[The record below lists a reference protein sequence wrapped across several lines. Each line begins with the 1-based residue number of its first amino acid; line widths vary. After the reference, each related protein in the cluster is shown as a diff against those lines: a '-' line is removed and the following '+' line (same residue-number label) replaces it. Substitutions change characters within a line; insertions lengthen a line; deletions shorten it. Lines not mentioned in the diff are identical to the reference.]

1 MGTFIAVSITCW
13 ACALVAL
20 PRKPRLGNEIEELVY
35 ARLLG
40 RQRRVALLALGVTA
54 ALFLA
59 AVVALPQHVNAV
71 LEAPAPAVTV
81 SCADEMICPWVY
93 GQH

>member
-20 PRKPRLGNEIEELVY
+20 PRKPRLGNEVEELIY
-35 ARLLG
+35 TRLLG
-40 RQRRVALLALGVTA
+40 RQRRIVLLALGVTA

-59 AVVALPQHVNAV
+59 AVVALPQQVSAIPQ
-71 LEAPAPAVTV
+71 APAPAVTTT
-81 SCADEMICPWVY
+81 CGDEMVCPWMY
-93 GQH
+93 SH